1 MEMEKINMERWK
13 NIMENDM
20 EEMVKDKE
28 TMKVKM
34 EQMEQRIAEL
44 ESGEKSI
51 GNGKLEYESKVN
63 EPDHRDSIE
72 ERVEKLEQLSK
83 YKTLRTCQELASHGL
98 TLSGIYEIDP
108 DGADIGLGPIQV
120 YCDFATNTTQIFHDK
135 EEEIEIAKCGTVGC
149 ATYTMNYSAPKEQ
162 IDALKALSQSC
173 AQEIEYKCFLA
184 PLRSESIDHGYW
196 QDQNGDNQIFY
207 NGNHPGEHIC
217 SCGDTNSCVDS
228 TIGLQCNC
236 DSNNPTWDSD
246 VGYITSKDLL
256 PIAAF
261 NYGPLEF
268 EIEKANVTIGRL
280 TCSGMTSSIPKKS

>member
-83 YKTLRTCQELASHGL
+83 YKTLRTCQELASRGL

-135 EEEIEIAKCGTVGC
+135 EDEIEIAKCGTVGC
-149 ATYTMNYSAPKEQ
+149 AKYQLNYSAPREQ
-162 IDALKALSQSC
+162 IEALVSLSQTC
-173 AQEIEYKCFLA
+173 YQQIDYNCFLA
-184 PLRSESIDHGYW
+184 PLHFDGVDNGVWIDK
-196 QDQNGDNQIFY
+196 NGQPQSFF
-207 NGNHPGEHIC
+207 NGNHPGEHMC
-217 SCGDTNSCVDS
+217 TCGEDNSCVGS
-228 TIGLQCNC
+228 NIGLQCNC

-246 VGYITSKDLL
+246 IGFITSKDLL
-256 PIAAF
+256 PIAGF

-268 EIEKANVTIGRL
+268 EIERAMVTIGRF
-280 TCSGMTSSIPKKS
+280 TCSGKLL